1 MYDDELEE
9 VAANVMVLIREEL
22 DVRHRLGG
30 HPVPV
35 PECPLCLIRI
45 SRGGGR
51 P

>member
-1 MYDDELEE
+1 MIDDELDD
-9 VAANVMVLIREEL
+9 ALANVKVLIREEL

-35 PECPLCLIRI
+35 AECPLCQYRL